1 MTEKKL
7 YNVTETGKLLGIGKA
22 KVYELINNN
31 YLKAWDLGGLKIS
44 NTEIDRFIDS
54 YTGYSFKDITNVC
67 ELQAIVVNWS
77 VQLQVWLI

>member
-7 YNVTETGKLLGIGKA
+7 YNVTETGQLLGIGKA

-31 YLKAWDLGGLKIS
+31 YLKALDLGGLKIS
-44 NTEIDRFIDS
+44 NSEIDRFIDS

-67 ELQAIVVNWS
+67 KLQVVVN
-77 VQLQVWLI
+77 

>member
-1 MTEKKL
+1 MNEKKL
-7 YNVTETGKLLGIGKA
+7 YNVTETGKLLGIGKS

-31 YLKAWDLGGLKIS
+31 YLKTLDLGGLKIS

-67 ELQAIVVNWS
+67 ELQAIVVN
-77 VQLQVWLI
+77 

>member
-7 YNVTETGKLLGIGKA
+7 YNVTETGKLLGISKA

-31 YLKAWDLGGLKIS
+31 YLKALDLGGLKIS

-67 ELQAIVVNWS
+67 VLQAIVVN
-77 VQLQVWLI
+77 

>member
-31 YLKAWDLGGLKIS
+31 YLHALDLGGLKIS
-44 NTEIDRFIDS
+44 DKEIDRFIDS
-54 YTGYSFKDITNVC
+54 YTGYSFKDMSNISKIQISYAN
-67 ELQAIVVNWS
+67 
-77 VQLQVWLI
+77 